1 MSQLRFNFLVDSLIK
16 YVQQKTGR
24 KTKKT
29 KHLIKHKLISA
40 ALIWKKR
47 EENVFNWSEMHLSE
61 VTSYKIHILTPFAL
75 EFFVQ
80 VCSSQRRKAP
90 TRKKE
95 QTVASVKVI

>member
-61 VTSYKIHILTPFAL
+61 VTSYKIHILTPFL
-75 EFFVQ
+75 YFKVTMEKNPYF
-80 VCSSQRRKAP
+80 SIKA
-90 TRKKE
+90 E
-95 QTVASVKVI
+95 DMTVHYYN